1 MSIQGKVYTKFVM
14 ALNKLART
22 AIKADREYKNINDI
36 DLDEIKRLKK
46 EYGIGGI
53 ILDVDGTIL
62 YDLQYIPEQV
72 KKTLEIL
79 RKEFKIYIVSNNKS
93 KQVEDL
99 AKKLSISYLPFAMK
113 PRRKPFIKAS
123 NEMGLNPENIIVIGD
138 GFLTD
143 IFGGKRTNM
152 YTGIIKNEIREEV
165 ER

>member
-1 MSIQGKVYTKFVM
+1 MTIQGKIYTKFVM
-14 ALNKLART
+14 TLNKLAKT
-22 AIKADREYKNINDI
+22 AIKADREYDSINDI
-36 DLDEIKRLKK
+36 NLEEIIKLKK

-62 YDLQYIPEQV
+62 YNLEYIPEQV
-72 KKTLEIL
+72 KKTLEML

-99 AKKLSISYLPFAMK
+99 AKKLGISYLPFAMK

-123 NEMGLNPENIIVIGD
+123 NEMGLDPENIIVIGD

-152 YTGIIKNEIREEV
+152 YTGVIKNEIREEE